1 MLAVLVF
8 SLLVGQGR
16 ADAPKPPIETAH
28 LLMAVS
34 ATPESAAAGKKVTLA
49 LDVTPKPKMHVYS
62 PGQDGYI
69 AITLTLEAN
78 PAITAGKAKYPAGE
92 KFFMPALNE
101 TQLVYAKPFRI
112 TQDVTLKSATGEA
125 LTIKGSVRYQ
135 ACDDR
140 ICYLPVTVPVEW
152 KIAMHNP

>member
-1 MLAVLVF
+1 MLAVLMF
-8 SLLVGQGR
+8 SLLVAQGR
-16 ADAPKPPIETAH
+16 AEAPKPPIETAH
-28 LLMAVS
+28 LVMAVS
-34 ATPESAAAGKKVTLA
+34 ATPATAAAGKKVTLA

-112 TQDVTLKSATGEA
+112 TLDVTVKSAAGVA
-125 LTIKGSVRYQ
+125 LTVKGSVRYQ
-135 ACDDR
+135 ACDDK
-140 ICYLPVTVPVEW
+140 ICYLPVTVPVTWEL
-152 KIAMHNP
+152 KAGS

>member
-1 MLAVLVF
+1 MPFALLTLFVLTQAGAAV
-8 SLLVGQGR
+8 
-16 ADAPKPPIETAH
+16 KPIETAH
-28 LLMAVS
+28 LLMTAS
-34 ATPESAAAGKKVTLA
+34 ATPVSAAAGKKVTLA

-69 AITLTLEAN
+69 AITLTLDAS
-78 PAITAGKAKYPAGE
+78 PAITAAKARYPAGE

-112 TQDVTLKSATGEA
+112 TQDVTVKSATGEA

-135 ACDDR
+135 ACDDK

-152 KIAMHNP
+152 KIGR

>member
-1 MLAVLVF
+1 MLALLVF
-8 SLLVGQGR
+8 SLLVAQER
-16 ADAPKPPIETAH
+16 SDAPKPPIETAH
-28 LLMAVS
+28 LVMAVS

-62 PGQDGYI
+62 PGQDDYI

-78 PAITAGKAKYPAGE
+78 PAITAAKAKYPAGE
-92 KFFMPALNE
+92 KFLMAALNE

-112 TQDVTLKSATGEA
+112 TQDVTLKSAMGEA

-135 ACDDR
+135 ACDDK
-140 ICYLPVTVPVEW
+140 ICYLPVTIPVEW
-152 KIAMHNP
+152 RIAKQ

>member
-1 MLAVLVF
+1 M
-8 SLLVGQGR
+8 
-16 ADAPKPPIETAH
+16 TA
-28 LLMAVS
+28 S

-78 PAITAGKAKYPAGE
+78 PAITAAKAKYPAGE
-92 KFFMPALNE
+92 KFFMAALNE

-112 TQDVTLKSATGEA
+112 TQGVTVKSATGEE
-125 LTIKGSVRYQ
+125 LTIKGNVRYQ

-140 ICYLPVTVPVEW
+140 ICYLPVTIPVEW
-152 KIAMHNP
+152 RIAK